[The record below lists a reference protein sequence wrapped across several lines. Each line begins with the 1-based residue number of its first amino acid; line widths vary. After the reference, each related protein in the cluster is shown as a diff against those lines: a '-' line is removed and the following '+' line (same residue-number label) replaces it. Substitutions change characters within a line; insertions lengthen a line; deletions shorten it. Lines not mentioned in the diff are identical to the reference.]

1 MKSLQLVCIICLVA
15 LSTTSLISQEITDKY
30 ITILGQA
37 KQQFESKGLELTIDV
52 TEVKENE
59 YQKIRGKSIEEGT
72 NDLLATIANMGYGKK
87 DLAEVF
93 PPSNGYRN
101 NKKTSY
107 KLIVKNEDEAKRLY
121 RMGLKGVSVSKYEY
135 IYDNTTIDDFKLAKD
150 ALKDARR
157 KAESLAK
164 EVGMK
169 VGKVLNIEDTSYS
182 GKNRSSRNDRNSK
195 STYIYKLQVTYSLED

>member
-1 MKSLQLVCIICLVA
+1 MKSLHLVCAICLIA
-15 LSTTSLISQEITDKY
+15 LCSTSLIGQEITDKY

-37 KQQFESKGLELTIDV
+37 KQKYESKGLELTIDV

-72 NDLLATIANMGYGKK
+72 SDLLATIANLGYSKN

-101 NKKTSY
+101 SKKTSY
-107 KLIVKNEDEAKRLY
+107 KLVVKDKEEAKQIY

-135 IYDNTTIDDFKLAKD
+135 VYDNTTVDDFKLAKD

-164 EVGMK
+164 EVGMN
-169 VGKVLNIEDTSYS
+169 VGKVLNIEDTTYSY
-182 GKNRSSRNDRNSK
+182 KNRVTRRDNSSN
-195 STYIYKLQVTYSLED
+195 STYTYKIKVTYSLED

>member
-1 MKSLQLVCIICLVA
+1 MKSLHLVCAICLIA
-15 LSTTSLISQEITDKY
+15 LCSTSIIGQEITDKY

-37 KQQFESKGLELTIDV
+37 KQKYESKGLELTIDV

-72 NDLLATIANMGYGKK
+72 SDLLATIANLGYSKN

-101 NKKTSY
+101 GKKTSY
-107 KLIVKNEDEAKRLY
+107 KLVVKDKEEAKQIY
-121 RMGLKGVSVSKYEY
+121 RMGLKGVSVSRYEY
-135 IYDNTTIDDFKLAKD
+135 VYDNTNVDDFKLAKD

-164 EVGMK
+164 EVGMN
-169 VGKVLNIEDTSYS
+169 VGKVLNIEDTTYSY
-182 GKNRSSRNDRNSK
+182 KNRVTRKDNSSN
-195 STYIYKLQVTYSLED
+195 STYTYKIKVTYSLED